1 MAYVYTA
8 PINVVPDK
16 TYLKYG
22 VTIKEFFFTK
32 HNPNK
37 YTLPP
42 KRKSKQKIIGVTIHN
57 TDDLENIEDDGRNY
71 VAATMNGNMNEV
83 YVHYYVDDLC
93 AWRYMPDDRI
103 SWSCSDG
110 AAGIGNCQT
119 ICLEVIM
126 DGTSGSENLKARDN
140 AARLA
145 AQILYDYKLTIN
157 DLYTHTYWINK
168 ANKVTNGTKD
178 ELCCIPP
185 KGRKKCPYYIIPA
198 WMEFKA
204 LVEKYLK
211 ELSKPVEELYRV
223 RKTATDAKTQKGA
236 YKNLTSAKDLADHNC
251 GYKVYNSAGKLVY
264 TPKNYFI
271 KAEIKIKDTP
281 VKPSYV
287 SSAPIMAKLS
297 LGQEVSVYRNIVRKD
312 SKGIYWVKIKHTVV
326 GSGYAWIP
334 KNYITPIK

>member
-1 MAYVYTA
+1 MAYVYTS
-8 PINVVPDK
+8 PSTVTPDK
-16 TYLKYG
+16 TYTWLG
-22 VTIKEFFFTK
+22 VTIKEFLFTK

-57 TDDLENIEDDGRNY
+57 TEDLDNIEDDGRNY
-71 VAATMNGNMNEV
+71 VASTMNGNMNEV

-126 DGTSGSENLKARDN
+126 DGVDGAENLKAKDN

-145 AQILYDYKLTIN
+145 AKILYDNKLTIN

-168 ANKVTNGTKD
+168 VNKRTNGTKD

-185 KGRKKCPYYIIPA
+185 SGKKKCPYFIIPK

-211 ELSKPVEELYRV
+211 ELSKPAEELYRV
-223 RKTATDAKTQKGA
+223 RKTAKDAKNQIGA
-236 YKNLTSAKDLADHNC
+236 YKNLASAKDLADHNY
-251 GYKVYNSAGKLVY
+251 GYKVYNSKGQLVY
-264 TPKNYFI
+264 KPKTYFI
-271 KAEIKIKDTP
+271 RGEIKMKQAP

-287 SSAPIMAKLS
+287 SSAPTIAYLPIGH
-297 LGQEVSVYRNIVRKD
+297 LVSVYRNIQKKD
-312 SKGIYWVKIKHTVV
+312 AQGVYWLKIKYNI
-326 GSGYAWIP
+326 GSGYAWVP
-334 KNYITPIK
+334 KHYVVPKK